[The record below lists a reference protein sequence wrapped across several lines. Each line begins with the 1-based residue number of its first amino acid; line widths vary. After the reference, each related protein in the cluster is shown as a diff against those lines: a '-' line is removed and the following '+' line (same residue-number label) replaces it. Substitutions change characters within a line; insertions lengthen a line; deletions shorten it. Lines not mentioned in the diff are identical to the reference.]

1 MTDIPTVR
9 DYVSSRLVSFS
20 PETSIHDAIETL
32 LDAGI
37 SGAPVLDAAGALV
50 GILTTR
56 DALQVAFSSSYHQG
70 WGGSVAEYMST
81 DVRTVDVSQ
90 DIVTVAGLFL
100 EDRFHR
106 YPVTHDGR
114 VVGVVSRHDIL
125 AALRDLW

>member
-1 MTDIPTVR
+1 MTAGPTVR
-9 DYVSSRLVSFS
+9 DYMSGHLVSFS

-32 LDAGI
+32 LGANI
-37 SGAPVLDAAGALV
+37 SGAPVLDAAGTLV

-56 DALQVAFSSSYHQG
+56 DALRVAFSSSYHQG
-70 WGGSVAEYMST
+70 WGGSVSQFMST
-81 DVRTVDVSQ
+81 DVRTVDASQ

-106 YPVTHDGR
+106 YPVMQDGR